1 MNNQPT
7 VVSTG
12 TVLLPGR
19 AGLAVKLVI
28 ALFIEDAVV
37 VLLLQGEPHAI
48 RVVEALFHAVLK
60 MCDAERVNEVA
71 LALEGAV
78 TFSCGTAM

>member
-19 AGLAVKLVI
+19 AGLTVKLVI

-37 VLLLQGEPHAI
+37 VLLLQGEPHAV

-60 MCDAERVNEVA
+60 MCDAERVDEVA